1 MELKNNFNKKKK
13 KLWLKDEIES
23 KKNLKK
29 RPRKNIKK
37 NKDWNE
43 KQNIWKIIIEWLN

>member
-29 RPRKNIKK
+29 KAK
-37 NKDWNE
+37 E
-43 KQNIWKIIIEWLN
+43 KH

>member
-1 MELKNNFNKKKK
+1 MELKNNFNKKK

-29 RPRKNIKK
+29 KAK
-37 NKDWNE
+37 E
-43 KQNIWKIIIEWLN
+43 KH

>member
-1 MELKNNFNKKKK
+1 MELKNNFNKKKKK

-29 RPRKNIKK
+29 KAK
-37 NKDWNE
+37 E
-43 KQNIWKIIIEWLN
+43 KH